1 MPQVRPKNKTKQNA
15 VIVRLG
21 FKKKKKKKKNRN
33 KKKVCAVFRR
43 YTLDPNIQIGK
54 KLKGLKQIYSANSN
68 HKKTGVAKLIQTKY
82 TLKMSI
88 EI

>member
-1 MPQVRPKNKTKQNA
+1 MA

-21 FKKKKKKKKNRN
+21 FFLFCFVLFFKKQKQKTKTKKQ
-33 KKKVCAVFRR
+33 VCAVFRR